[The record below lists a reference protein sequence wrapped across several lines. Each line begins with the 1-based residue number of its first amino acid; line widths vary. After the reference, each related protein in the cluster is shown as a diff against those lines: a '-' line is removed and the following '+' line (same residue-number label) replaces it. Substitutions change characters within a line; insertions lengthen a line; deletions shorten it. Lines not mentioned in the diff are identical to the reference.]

1 MATGSTNP
9 GDQVAADPA
18 AIRAEMTETRTALT
32 RKLGAFKDRVFGTH
46 PSPPETRI
54 MARKKAQS
62 EAPDEKT
69 RPAAAKKSRAAH
81 APKKAKGEKAE
92 GGSKKK
98 TAAKKA
104 VTARGTSRTTAAAK
118 KGAAPK
124 TSPKRPSS
132 SRRGKPHE
140 STMEKVETKATEVL
154 GDMLAG
160 AAAGAIQGAATA
172 AAPHVESAVGRLETM
187 SGSEEMMPNCE
198 NRSEQMA
205 GAQQQN
211 EQRR

>member
-9 GDQVAADPA
+9 GDQVAAEPA
-18 AIRAEMTETRTALT
+18 ALRAEMTETRAALT
-32 RKLGAFKDRVFGTH
+32 RKLGALKDRVFGTH

-69 RPAAAKKSRAAH
+69 RPGAAKKSRAAH

-98 TAAKKA
+98 TATKKA
-104 VTARGTSRTTAAAK
+104 VTARGTSRTTAAK
-118 KGAAPK
+118 KSAAPK

-132 SRRGKPHE
+132 SRRGKQHE
-140 STMEKVETKATEVL
+140 STLEKVETKATEVL

-187 SGSEEMMPNCE
+187 SGSEEMTPNCE

-205 GAQQQN
+205 GAQQGN
-211 EQRR
+211 DRRE